1 MGLTMVAYGTS
12 YLIKNPTSNKGRMMI
27 ILGAMK
33 AGEGTLRYCP
43 TKALMDSSIQNIMS
57 QNGALG
63 SNGNSTMQNMGTAMQ
78 NVGSTVQNMM
88 SGSGS
93 GLQDVV
99 PEVGQLMKDFAGI
112 GGTTSGNQ
120 QANSSGN
127 QQANSG
133 GNNQSKTNASG
144 NSGVYGSTANN
155 NANGNGNTNK
165 NTNGKANNNST
176 NGNKNN
182 TAAINPS

>member
-63 SNGNSTMQNMGTAMQ
+63 LNGNSTMQNMGTAMQ

-88 SGSGS
+88 TGSGSGS
-93 GLQDVV
+93 GLQNIAPD
-99 PEVGQLMKDFAGI
+99 VGQLMKDFAGI

-120 QANSSGN
+120 Q
-127 QQANSG
+127 QANNG
-133 GNNQSKTNASG
+133 GNNQSNTNASG
-144 NSGVYGSTANN
+144 NSGVYGSTANKN
-155 NANGNGNTNK
+155 PNTGGNTNK
-165 NTNGKANNNST
+165 NNSGNGNNNSA